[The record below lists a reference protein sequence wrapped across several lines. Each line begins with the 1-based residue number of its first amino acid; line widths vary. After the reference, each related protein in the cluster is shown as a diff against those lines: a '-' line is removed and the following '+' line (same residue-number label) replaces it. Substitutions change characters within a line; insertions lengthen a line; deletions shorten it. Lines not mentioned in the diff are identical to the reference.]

1 MKTIQKL
8 LIVLLVLILIVGGF
22 AFVGKPAIAMAGHA
36 QPATTHTSA
45 SVAWLEM
52 AAKPEAEQIVRFDP
66 EPCEQS
72 KVAWNS

>member
-8 LIVLLVLILIVGGF
+8 LIVLVVLILIVGSF
-22 AFVGKPAIAMAGHA
+22 AFVGKPAMAGHS
-36 QPATTHTSA
+36 QHATPHASA

-52 AAKPEAEQIVRFDP
+52 AASPEPEQIIWLDL
-66 EPCEQS
+66 EPGEQS